1 MRTLSLPA
9 PAKLN
14 LFLHITGQRPDGYH
28 DLQTVFQLLDFGD
41 ELAFIPNE
49 SGHIGLSCSEPG
61 LETPENLVVR
71 AASLLQQYSG
81 TNSGVD
87 ITVTKHLPTG
97 GGIGGGSSD
106 AASTLLALNQLWQCG
121 LNLDDLARLGLQLG
135 ADVPVFVR
143 GRSAWAEGVG
153 ENLQVIDLPERWY
166 LVLTPDCHVSTAE
179 IFSHPE
185 LTRHTH
191 PIKIAAFPFSGSK
204 NDCEMLVSR
213 LYLPVKKALD
223 WLSAFAPARMSG
235 TGASIFAA
243 FDTEEE
249 ARRVMALI
257 PAQAPVPLSAF
268 VARGV
273 NLSPAHTAL
282 EKLK

>member
-1 MRTLSLPA
+1 
-9 PAKLN
+9 
-14 LFLHITGQRPDGYH
+14 
-28 DLQTVFQLLDFGD
+28 
-41 ELAFIPNE
+41 
-49 SGHIGLSCSEPG
+49 
-61 LETPENLVVR
+61 
-71 AASLLQQYSG
+71 
-81 TNSGVD
+81 
-87 ITVTKHLPTG
+87 
-97 GGIGGGSSD
+97 
-106 AASTLLALNQLWQCG
+106 
-121 LNLDDLARLGLQLG
+121 
-135 ADVPVFVR
+135 
-143 GRSAWAEGVG
+143 
-153 ENLQVIDLPERWY
+153 
-166 LVLTPDCHVSTAE
+166 
-179 IFSHPE
+179 
-185 LTRHTH
+185 
-191 PIKIAAFPFSGSK
+191 
-204 NDCEMLVSR
+204 MLVSR